1 MTKTGFLI
9 YFGIWL
15 IAPNPP
21 IFLKLLLLVLDN
33 NWIPIL
39 GPIPDTLIRDTNNSF
54 SKLSLN
60 PYKSCE
66 FSVTLKNV
74 SSKISLDNSGNV
86 LYVFNVMFT
95 YLLFRYI

>member
-1 MTKTGFLI
+1 MTS
-9 YFGIWL
+9 
-15 IAPNPP
+15 PP
-21 IFLKLLLLVLDN
+21 IKRFLNSVGLTVDN
-33 NWIPIL
+33 IDIAFL

-95 YLLFRYI
+95 L